1 MTTHVAIGQ
10 QYDLELDQLIKDLN
24 TRKPARVLIQV
35 PEGLKHYLDWMLTE
49 LNTQCPG
56 ITFIVNMDPCYGACD
71 LADDKAK
78 ILGCDLLVH
87 FGHSQIYVPSLKT
100 IFVPVKTKLN
110 VDQIIT
116 EITKKL
122 QKEKITHI
130 GLVTTTQF
138 GHFLNDIQAGL
149 KKNKITSEIVKG
161 SPRVREK
168 GQVLGC
174 NYTASHYLS
183 TDIKD
188 IVFVGD
194 GIFHPIGLAFSETKN
209 VMVFDPVQLS
219 WKDFA
224 KEKDQYLR
232 QRISMI
238 AKAQEAKRFGIILS
252 TKKGQLQLSKALEC
266 EKMIHAAGRECM
278 MLSVDLV
285 TESFLLG
292 PTIDC
297 WVNTS
302 CPRITTDDP
311 MHFKL
316 PMVSLQELEIA
327 LGKKEMTSELLDEIL

>member
-1 MTTHVAIGQ
+1 MSTHIAIGQ
-10 QYDLELDQLIKDLN
+10 QYDLELDSLIQDLHA
-24 TRKPARVLIQV
+24 RAPQRVLIQV
-35 PEGLKHYLDWMLTE
+35 PEGLKHYLDWMMNE
-49 LNTQCPG
+49 LRASCPG

-87 FGHSQIYVPSLKT
+87 FGHSQIYIPSLKT

-110 VDQIIT
+110 VDQMIM

-122 QKEKITHI
+122 QKEKITRI

-138 GHFLNDIQAGL
+138 GHFLPAIQEGL
-149 KKNKITSEIVKG
+149 NRNGIQSEILKG

-174 NYTASHYLS
+174 NYTAAHEFDTS
-183 TDIKD
+183 IQD

-194 GIFHPIGLAFSETKN
+194 GIFHPIGLAFSESRN
-209 VMVFDPVQLS
+209 VMVFDPVQLQ

-224 KEKDQYLR
+224 QEKDHYLR
-232 QRISMI
+232 QRIAMI
-238 AKAQEAKRFGIILS
+238 EKARQAKKYGIILS

-266 EKMIHAAGRECM
+266 EKMIREAGKESI

-285 TESFLLG
+285 NESFLLG
-292 PTIDC
+292 PQVDC

-311 MHFKL
+311 MHFTL

-327 LGKKEMTSELLDEIL
+327 LGKKEMTNELLDEIL